1 MIQPLVH
8 FFDIFMATTAATVTV
23 TAIFLMKPYAALP
36 DPVAKH
42 ATDSI
47 RFHVK
52 MNGNIV

>member
-23 TAIFLMKPYAALP
+23 TSIFLMKPYAALP

-42 ATDSI
+42 AADSI